1 MKKQYRT
8 LDAVLHSYLV
18 TDGTA
23 SDSWAKE
30 VPLVDYKTG
39 AREVQALVGGWVDRD
54 QIILILK
61 PYKNQTK

>member
-1 MKKQYRT
+1 MMKQYCT

-18 TDGTA
+18 TDGNA

-39 AREVQALVGGWVDRD
+39 AREVQALVGR
-54 QIILILK
+54 QISHNSN
-61 PYKNQTK
+61 P